1 MFVKDVRSLQ
11 TAEFFLFASL
21 MLLSTVVF
29 AVMAHYYQY
38 VDESGRPNNSDRL
51 TTDTVAGNWS
61 CTSGHVIVCSR
72 YCKFSLGLYL

>member
-51 TTDTVAGNWS
+51 TTDTVAGN
-61 CTSGHVIVCSR
+61 
-72 YCKFSLGLYL
+72 